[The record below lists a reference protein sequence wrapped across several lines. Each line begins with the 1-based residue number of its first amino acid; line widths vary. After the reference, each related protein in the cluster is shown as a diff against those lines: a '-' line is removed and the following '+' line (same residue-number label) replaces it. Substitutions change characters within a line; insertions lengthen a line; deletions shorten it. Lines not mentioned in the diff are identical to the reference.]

1 MATLPKKDKAF
12 HITFRVS
19 KDRDP
24 VAYQNL
30 WNLIRSHE
38 TYQIE
43 RDKSTVNYRDIFTQL
58 LSSQGDIDLNKVNAD
73 SLVTVNM
80 LNQFM
85 NRQTDLMESM
95 LEELGGALL
104 DELLSDL
111 NSGSITLEDAQQS
124 ESRNNYIDEAQRKA
138 KERMKQYQSRYE

>member
-1 MATLPKKDKAF
+1 MATLPEKNGAF

-19 KDRDP
+19 KDKDP

-30 WNLIRSHE
+30 WNLIRSHDS
-38 TYQIE
+38 YRVE
-43 RDKSTVNYRDIFTQL
+43 RDKSTVNYREIFTKL
-58 LSSQGDIDLNKVNAD
+58 LASQGDIDLNQVNAD

-85 NRQTDLMESM
+85 NRQADLMESL

-104 DELLSDL
+104 DEILSDL
-111 NSGSITLEDAQQS
+111 NSGAVSIEDVQTP
-124 ESRNNYIDEAQRKA
+124 ESRHSYVDEAQRKA
-138 KERMKQYQSRYE
+138 KERLKQYQSRYE